1 MVTPQHGYP
10 HKYKPVGQSQILF
23 EPLIYEN
30 KYTNWCKN
38 SAKNVII
45 IVVVIW
51 CYAMFKLIVRRLNRM
66 LVEYCNFLTL
76 GPRCKRN
83 RFCRKKI
90 DFQSITFGLIW
101 ELKKIYLREYL
112 NIIYS
117 SYHIVQRFYR
127 FQINRRQSLFETFKR
142 YFRTSALFRICHRTN
157 RYRCHKNIA
166 CWIIGF
172 IFYRSHDER
181 KSPNL
186 IVRHC
191 RGETRIKINEAIFLG

>member
-38 SAKNVII
+38 NAKKHYYHHIA
-45 IVVVIW
+45 VVIW

-90 DFQSITFGLIW
+90 DFQSITFGRIW
-101 ELKKIYLREYL
+101 ELQKIYFKEYL

-127 FQINRRQSLFETFKR
+127 FQIIDSLSTFKR
-142 YFRTSALFRICHRTN
+142 YFRTTALFRICHRIN

-172 IFYRSHDER
+172 IFYRSRDER

-191 RGETRIKINEAIFLG
+191 WGETRIKINEAIFHG